1 MIELKQTVHTLSD
14 NIYWI
19 LPVVNQ
25 KMIVAIFTDPLELI
39 RLNDQA
45 NVQETSTLP
54 HLIG

>member
-25 KMIVAIFTDPLELI
+25 KMIVAIFTDLLKLI
-39 RLNDQA
+39 RLNDEA
-45 NVQETSTLP
+45 NVQKTSTLP
-54 HLIG
+54 I

>member
-25 KMIVAIFTDPLELI
+25 KMIVAIFTDLLELI